1 MEINLKII
9 SKVSVFIL
17 LGVLA
22 TAFFFPIYWLIVSAL
37 SSLTDLLTIDFSI
50 LPKSFSL
57 FSFKALLR
65 KPEFIRYII
74 NSLFVASA
82 TTCITI
88 VICSLGGY
96 ALARVKFFG
105 NNLIGTLVLYTY
117 VVPSVLLVI
126 PIFVVITKFHLQNT
140 YLSLIMAYTSFSI
153 PFCMW
158 LLRGYFVSI
167 PHELEDAAMVDGT
180 SRIGALFRIV
190 IPLSLPG
197 IAAAAMFSFVL
208 SWNEF
213 LFALV
218 LINDEDMK
226 TLPVGI
232 ASFWTNTITMEMWSY
247 ILASSVIAII
257 PVFIVFLFIQR
268 YMIEGLAAGAIKG

>member
-1 MEINLKII
+1 
-9 SKVSVFIL
+9 
-17 LGVLA
+17 
-22 TAFFFPIYWLIVSAL
+22 
-37 SSLTDLLTIDFSI
+37 
-50 LPKSFSL
+50 
-57 FSFKALLR
+57 
-65 KPEFIRYII
+65 
-74 NSLFVASA
+74 
-82 TTCITI
+82 

-96 ALARVKFFG
+96 ALAKVKFFG

-117 VVPSVLLVI
+117 VVPSVLIVI
-126 PIFVVITKFHLQNT
+126 PIFVVITKFQLQNA

-167 PHELEDAAMVDGT
+167 PNEPEDAAMVDGT

-190 IPLSLPG
+190 LPLSLPG